1 MRIHLVLSIRGRIE
15 CALGSRGGSAPIR
28 RMYPDKTVSV
38 PFEGNIHLSGGE
50 EESCGGGEEGGRHC
64 PRFGMGLRTYQMK

>member
-1 MRIHLVLSIRGRIE
+1 MRIHLVLSIRGSIE
-15 CALGSRGGSAPIR
+15 RALGSRGGSAPIR

-50 EESCGGGEEGGRHC
+50 EESCGGGEEGG
-64 PRFGMGLRTYQMK
+64 GVIVLDLEWD